1 MHCETDHARFT
12 RRADPLLPRRSPWLG
27 LLSQVMALAQGQGQ
41 LLRHAERGWASAT
54 FTGSRHTIEMEFIG
68 ADAIAAGEN
77 YICTLPD
84 HEFTVPG
91 HLVADATIIE
101 TDHAQLPQPR
111 LTITAELLLL
121 EDA

>member
-1 MHCETDHARFT
+1 MHCDPDQTRFT
-12 RRADPLLPRRSPWLG
+12 RRADPLLPRRSPWLA

-41 LLRHAERGWASAT
+41 LLRHAERGWTSAT
-54 FTGSRHTIEMEFIG
+54 FTGSRHVIEMEFTG
-68 ADAIAAGEN
+68 SEAIAAGEH
-77 YICTLPD
+77 YIRTLPD
-84 HEFTVPG
+84 HEFAVPG

-101 TDHAQLPQPR
+101 TDHTQLPQPR